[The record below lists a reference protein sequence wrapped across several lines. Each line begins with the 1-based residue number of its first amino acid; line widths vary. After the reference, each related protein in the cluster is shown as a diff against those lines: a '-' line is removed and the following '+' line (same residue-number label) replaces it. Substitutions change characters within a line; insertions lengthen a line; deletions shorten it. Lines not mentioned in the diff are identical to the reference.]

1 MLDRH
6 GIVLISRSFAAGNN
20 VKIML
25 KARKGGGRNRAWGHL
40 VQRRCRWLPTIAGA
54 WTLPTKHGPMAAAS
68 ALWHSL
74 MTSRRNASP
83 WALTPCRARGLS
95 RSWAR
100 LSLDGGARA
109 PLSVI
114 MGRSSNQPQSS
125 IAPGKPMRNGFVESF
140 NSRFRCD
147 LLNEVL
153 FTTLTE
159 AALRSPSGSRITIT
173 TDRLG
178 PREHPICRICH
189 ENQTGDDGRVGTE
202 SKPRT
207 LTNSG
212 GKMAQA
218 NLHKQFRYS

>member
-1 MLDRH
+1 MAHGLRQLRACGALAVHRSSVRYRSVRPDDSGKRAATKVVVAERRRFDHRCIHIMLDRH

-95 RSWAR
+95 RSRAR
-100 LSLDGGARA
+100 SSLDGGARHHC
-109 PLSVI
+109 
-114 MGRSSNQPQSS
+114 Q
-125 IAPGKPMRNGFVESF
+125 
-140 NSRFRCD
+140 
-147 LLNEVL
+147 
-153 FTTLTE
+153 
-159 AALRSPSGSRITIT
+159 
-173 TDRLG
+173 
-178 PREHPICRICH
+178 
-189 ENQTGDDGRVGTE
+189 
-202 SKPRT
+202 
-207 LTNSG
+207 
-212 GKMAQA
+212 
-218 NLHKQFRYS
+218 